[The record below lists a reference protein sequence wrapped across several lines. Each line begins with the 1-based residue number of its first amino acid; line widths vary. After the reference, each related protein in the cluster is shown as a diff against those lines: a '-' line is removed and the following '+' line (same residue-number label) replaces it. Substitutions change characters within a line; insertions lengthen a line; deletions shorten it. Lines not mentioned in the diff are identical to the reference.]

1 MFINIDISNF
11 NLLSR
16 FIGTIGSSGKSFR
29 YFESRDMYS
38 CIDNHEKTILLIK
51 DKEPIGYGH
60 LDRDTSDKKLW
71 LGICLIEGFTGKGYG
86 KLIMQELLKNQS
98 ENIYLSVDKSNKAG
112 YNLYEKFGFKLDRST
127 DKIHFMTKHIND

>member
-51 DKEPIGYGH
+51 NKEPIGYGH

-98 ENIYLSVDKSNKAG
+98 EDIYLSVDKSNKAG

-127 DKIHFMTKHIND
+127 DKIHFMIKYIND